1 MGAPLHHLQV
11 EGGPAANALV
21 TERGDATELVIGQG
35 DDGSRLDLLVAGR
48 TEGLSRS
55 YLQQLIEQ
63 GAILVDGRPRKPSYR
78 LRAGEV
84 VALRLPAP
92 EPPRVVPEA
101 IPLRVVFEDDDIVVI
116 DKPPGMV
123 VHPSAGHDR
132 GTVVNAVL
140 AHAPAVR
147 VNGSARPGI
156 VHRLDKETSG
166 LLVVAKHERALEA
179 LQRQFKARSTLK
191 VYRALLD
198 GVLEPDEAEID
209 VPIARDLRHRQ
220 RMAARSDGRSARS
233 YFTVVE
239 RLPRHT
245 LVDARIETGRT
256 HQIRVH
262 AAFTGHPVTGDRLY
276 GRPSLDLKRQ
286 FLHASRLGITLLD
299 GSWHEFQSPL
309 PADLEMVL
317 ERLRGA

>member
-1 MGAPLHHLQV
+1 MGAPLHQLQV
-11 EGGPAANALV
+11 EGRPIANGLV
-21 TERGDATELVIGQG
+21 TGRGNDTEFVAGQG
-35 DDGSRLDLLVAGR
+35 DNGSRLDLLVAGQ

-63 GAILVDGRPRKPSYR
+63 GAILVNGQRRKPSYR
-78 LRAGEV
+78 LRVGEV
-84 VALRLPAP
+84 VALRLPALD
-92 EPPRVVPEA
+92 PPRLVAEA
-101 IPLRVVFEDDDIVVI
+101 IPLRVVFEDGDIVVI

-132 GTVVNAVL
+132 GTVVNAIL
-140 AHAPAVR
+140 ALAPAVHI
-147 VNGSARPGI
+147 NGSARPGI

-198 GVLEPDEAEID
+198 GVLEPDEAEVD
-209 VPIARDLRHRQ
+209 VPIARDARQ
-220 RMAARSDGRSARS
+220 RRRMAARSDGRAARS

-239 RLPRHT
+239 RFECHT
-245 LVDARIETGRT
+245 LIDARIETGRT

-262 AAFTGHPVTGDRLY
+262 AAFTGHPVSGDRLY
-276 GRPSLDLKRQ
+276 GRASPGLKRQ
-286 FLHASRLGITLLD
+286 FLHATRLGIALLD

-309 PADLEMVL
+309 PADLETML
-317 ERLRGA
+317 ARLRGA